1 MPCGYGIIYSACG
14 KKKVQLIYN
23 RLAQQS
29 ITCSNGIQK
38 SGSESGFRLVIVTHA
53 GLM

>member
-1 MPCGYGIIYSACG
+1 MPCGYGIIDSACG

-38 SGSESGFRLVIVTHA
+38 SGSESGL
-53 GLM
+53 GLAM